1 MVSKTCID
9 ERYRCLSHLVG
20 LLTRDDDGVEHE
32 NSREV
37 VKREDREGGGRLKLG
52 SDGLARPRNQ
62 LSTLRPQY
70 RTENDIITGGTWII
84 VVIVAGGIFHVDDM
98 F

>member
-52 SDGLARPRNQ
+52 SGALARR
-62 LSTLRPQY
+62 L
-70 RTENDIITGGTWII
+70 D
-84 VVIVAGGIFHVDDM
+84 
-98 F
+98 